1 MSPHF
6 HIAQGKEQA
15 ASAAA
20 EFALDRLA
28 KALKERQKATLAVSG
43 GSTPRLMFEQLVDR
57 RFDWHRVH
65 FFWVD
70 ERCVPPD
77 HADSNYRMVRESLLE
92 PTGIKAG
99 QIHRIEGELRPEEAA
114 DRYGAAISE
123 FFQLEEGGLPRFD
136 VVHLGMGADGHTASL
151 FPGSPLIHEQAGIAA
166 AAYAASRDSHRV
178 TLLPRPILA
187 ARNVFFLVAGEDK
200 AETLRRVLAGAAD
213 SADLPTQKL
222 AREREDIEWFV
233 DQAAASEMK

>member
-1 MSPHF
+1 MNPRF
-6 HIAQGKEQA
+6 HIAPSKEQA

-20 EFALDRLA
+20 EFAVDRLA
-28 KALKERQKATLAVSG
+28 QALKEREKATLAVSG
-43 GSTPRLMFEQLVDR
+43 GSTPRLMFEHLAAG
-57 RFDWHRVH
+57 RFDWRRVH
-65 FFWVD
+65 IFWVD

-77 HADSNYRMVRESLLE
+77 HADSNYRMVGQALLE
-92 PTGIKAG
+92 PTGIEAS
-99 QIHRIEGELRPEEAA
+99 QAHRIEGELQPEEAA
-114 DRYGAAISE
+114 SRYGAAISE

-187 ARNVFFLVAGEDK
+187 ARNIFFLVAGADK
-200 AETLRRVLAGAAD
+200 AATLRRVLAGPANP
-213 SADLPTQKL
+213 ADLPAQRI

-233 DQAAASEMK
+233 DQTAASEMK

>member
-1 MSPHF
+1 MNPRF

-20 EFALDRLA
+20 EFAVDRLA
-28 KALKERQKATLAVSG
+28 QALKEREKVTLAVSG
-43 GSTPRLMFEQLVDR
+43 GSTPRLMFEHLAAGQ
-57 RFDWHRVH
+57 FDWRRVH
-65 FFWVD
+65 IFWVD

-77 HADSNYRMVRESLLE
+77 HTDSNYRMVREALLE
-92 PTGIKAG
+92 PTGIEAG
-99 QIHRIEGELRPEEAA
+99 QVHRIEGELQPEEAA
-114 DRYGAAISE
+114 SRYGAAISE

-187 ARNVFFLVAGEDK
+187 ARSVFFLVAGADK
-200 AETLRRVLAGAAD
+200 AATLQRVLAGPANP
-213 SADLPTQKL
+213 ADLPAQRI

-233 DQAAASEMK
+233 DQTAASEMK